1 MAHLSGD
8 KKLIHRVRRIRGQV
22 DGIERALQ
30 AESDCSEVLQMIAA
44 CRGAMNSLMAQ
55 VMEGHIHHHLLDGDH
70 NSARKQAQAAQE
82 LIDVI
87 RAYLR

>member
-22 DGIERALQ
+22 DAIERALQ
-30 AESDCSEVLQMIAA
+30 SDSDCSEVLQMIAA
-44 CRGAMNSLMAQ
+44 CRGAMNSLMAE
-55 VMEGHIHHHLLDGDH
+55 VMEGHIHHHLLDGDQH
-70 NSARKQAQAAQE
+70 SARKQAQAAQE